1 MYLCIRKYFLTH
13 FDFKNY
19 QVKLYFIVFLHFISA
34 HQRKEK
40 KSTMSKRLKRSRL
53 ELESLPDEILL
64 QIFSYIDFQE
74 LLQCGQVSKRIRG
87 ICSDNSLWE
96 GIFLLQ
102 KKVKAEF
109 IKSILDRNC
118 DTLSIKTTVIDG
130 SVKLNRPSKLT
141 ALDLYCDAT
150 KDFYHEI
157 LNSCSSLE
165 FLLMNGIKYSLN
177 LVLQNLCKR
186 NGQTLT
192 SLSLGECKWISKNSL
207 QVILKHCTQLTQI
220 DLWDTNMSQDSMDFF
235 VNNLSPNVKRISL
248 SSNTENMKDRHIETL
263 VSRCNRITKLD
274 LSDTE
279 LTHTSITSVIQHLK
293 QSLVCLQVED
303 CEKMSLEKVLE
314 LKSMPK
320 LEILTYGFESFRCWH
335 TTVLREKLPHLKINH
350 DDFGYF

>member
-74 LLQCGQVSKRIRG
+74 LLQCGQVSKRIRT
-87 ICSDNSLWE
+87 ICSDKSFWE
-96 GIFLLQ
+96 DIFLSR

-118 DTLSIKTTVIDG
+118 DSLSIKNTVIDG
-130 SVKLNRPSKLT
+130 CVKLNRPSKLKR
-141 ALDLYCDAT
+141 LDLYCNAS
-150 KDFYHEI
+150 KDFFHEI

-165 FLLMNGIKYSLN
+165 FLEISCEYSLN
-177 LVLQNLCKR
+177 VVLQNLCKR
-186 NGQTLT
+186 NSQTLT
-192 SLSLGECKWISKNSL
+192 SLSLGEYKLISKNSI
-207 QVILKHCTQLTQI
+207 QVILKHCTQLIQI
-220 DLWDTNMSQDSMDFF
+220 DLWDSNMSEDSMDFF

-274 LSDTE
+274 LSDTK
-279 LTHTSITSVIQHLK
+279 LTDTSIASVIQHLK
-293 QSLVCLQVED
+293 QSLVCLQVE
-303 CEKMSLEKVLE
+303 EATEISFEKVLE

-320 LEILTYGFESFRCWH
+320 LQILKYGFKSWH
-335 TTVLREKLPHLKINH
+335 TMYLRGYLPHLKINE